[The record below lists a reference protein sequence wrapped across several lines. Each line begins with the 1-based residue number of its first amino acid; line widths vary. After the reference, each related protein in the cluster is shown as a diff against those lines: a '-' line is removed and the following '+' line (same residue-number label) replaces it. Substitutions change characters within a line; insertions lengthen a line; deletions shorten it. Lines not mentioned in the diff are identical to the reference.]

1 MERIVQVTPVPES
14 FAISWKLTT
23 RCNYD
28 CMYCPTMW
36 HDTTSTNHS
45 LEVLQTAWHD
55 IYIKTKSKNLKYKI
69 SFSGGEVTSNK
80 HFLPFV
86 AWLRE
91 NYNNHIL
98 KLLVTTNGSATLK
111 YYTNLYQSIDNISFS
126 VHSEHV
132 NEQEFF
138 DMILALK
145 KSINHNKF
153 LHVNIMNEF
162 WNQERIPLYIE
173 LLNRHNIS
181 YNVNEIDYGLQ
192 TRPIPI
198 IKGKFNL
205 DI

>member
-45 LEVLQTAWHD
+45 LEVLQAAWTD
-55 IYIKTKSKNLKYKI
+55 IFNQTKSKNLKYKI
-69 SFSGGEVTSNK
+69 SFSGGEVTSNR

-91 NYNNHIL
+91 NYNNYIL

-132 NEQEFF
+132 DEQEFF
-138 DMILALK
+138 DMIVALK
-145 KSINHNKF
+145 NSIATDKF

-162 WNQERIPLYIE
+162 WNQDRILLYQK

-181 YNVNEIDYGLQ
+181 YNINEIDYSLQ
-192 TRPIPI
+192 TRSIPI
-198 IKGKFNL
+198 IKGKLNL

>member
-55 IYIKTKSKNLKYKI
+55 IYSKTKSKNLKYKI

-111 YYTNLYQSIDNISFS
+111 YYTNLYQSIDNIS
-126 VHSEHV
+126 
-132 NEQEFF
+132 
-138 DMILALK
+138 
-145 KSINHNKF
+145 
-153 LHVNIMNEF
+153 
-162 WNQERIPLYIE
+162 
-173 LLNRHNIS
+173 
-181 YNVNEIDYGLQ
+181 
-192 TRPIPI
+192 
-198 IKGKFNL
+198 
-205 DI
+205 